1 MATDPASPTPPPP
14 APPAPPAEPPPS
26 TSRSVQAA
34 LAVCLA
40 AVLLLLLVR
49 GYGHQLRTRPTE
61 HVTPALVDLNSADR
75 SQLAQVP
82 NIGPKLAERIEAHR
96 SAKGGFRSVE
106 DLERVEGIGP
116 KIVEKVRPF
125 VTVAGEPATPDA
137 AASNLD
143 PQIRH
148 RNAAA
153 MPSRPSAPP
162 SPPVSRSRGSAKL
175 QPGDPPVNVNTATA
189 EELQQIPSV
198 GPVTAANILAA
209 RAERPFRSIDDLDRV
224 RGIGPKTLEK
234 IRPYVKVE

>member
-1 MATDPASPTPPPP
+1 M
-14 APPAPPAEPPPS
+14 
-26 TSRSVQAA
+26 
-34 LAVCLA
+34 CLTVIF
-40 AVLLLLLVR
+40 VLLLIR

-61 HVTPALVDLNSADR
+61 HITPALVDLNSADR

-125 VTVAGEPATPDA
+125 VTVAGEPAPPLTAPS
-137 AASNLD
+137 SNLD
-143 PQIRH
+143 PPIRH
-148 RNAAA
+148 RSGVVT
-153 MPSRPSAPP
+153 PPRPS
-162 SPPVSRSRGSAKL
+162 SPPVSRSRGTAKL

-189 EELQQIPSV
+189 EDLQQIPSV

-209 RAERPFRSIDDLDRV
+209 RSDRPFRSIDDLDRV

>member
-1 MATDPASPTPPPP
+1 MAADPASPTP
-14 APPAPPAEPPPS
+14 APPAPPAEPSPS
-26 TSRSVQAA
+26 AARPVQAA

-40 AVLLLLLVR
+40 AVLVLLLVR

-106 DLERVEGIGP
+106 ELERVEGIGP

-125 VTVAGEPATPDA
+125 VTVAGEPVPPLTAP
-137 AASNLD
+137 SSSPD

-153 MPSRPSAPP
+153 MPSRSLAPS

-234 IRPYVKVE
+234 IRPFVKVE